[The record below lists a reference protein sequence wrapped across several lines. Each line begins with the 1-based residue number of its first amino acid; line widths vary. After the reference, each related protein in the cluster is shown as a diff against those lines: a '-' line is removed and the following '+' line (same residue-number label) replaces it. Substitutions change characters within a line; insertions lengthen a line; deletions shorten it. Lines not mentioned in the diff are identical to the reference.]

1 MPEALLRLENLTRH
15 FGGVVAVNQVT
26 LSIGAGEV
34 VGLIGPNGAGKTTLV
49 NLITGFTPKTAGK
62 VFFEGRDITAAAPH
76 EIARGGIARTF
87 QIVQPFPEMTV
98 MENVMAGA
106 LFSGRA
112 DDMRAAR
119 EKAHEF
125 IEFTGLTSH
134 IGHLASELSLANR
147 KRLELAKSLAM
158 EPRLLFLDEVNAG
171 LNTSEHDAALELI
184 RKVAARGV
192 TIIIIEHL
200 LKIIFSVVKR
210 IIVLHHGAMLSD
222 GAPRD
227 VINDPEVIK
236 AYIGHKFAQR
246 YRNEFGGDATQPPSG

>member
-1 MPEALLRLENLTRH
+1 MPDALLRLENLTRR
-15 FGGVVAVNQVT
+15 FGGIVAVNQVS
-26 LSIGAGEV
+26 LSIQAGEV

-62 VFFEGRDITAAAPH
+62 GYFEGRDITAAAPH
-76 EIARGGIARTF
+76 VIARGGIARTF

-106 LFSGRA
+106 LFSGHAEDLRKP
-112 DDMRAAR
+112 R
-119 EKAHEF
+119 EKAAEC
-125 IEFTGLTSH
+125 IEFTGLAPH
-134 IGHLASELSLANR
+134 IDHLASELSLANR

-158 EPRLLFLDEVNAG
+158 DPRLLFLDEVNAG
-171 LNTSEHDAALELI
+171 LNTSEHDNALELI

-200 LKIIFSVVKR
+200 LKIILSVVKR

-227 VINDPEVIK
+227 VVDDPEVIK
-236 AYIGHKFAQR
+236 AYIGKKFAQR
-246 YRNEFGGDATQPPSG
+246 YRKEFGADVKPSD

>member
-1 MPEALLRLENLTRH
+1 MPDALLRLENLTRH

-62 VFFEGRDITAAAPH
+62 VFFEGQDITATAPH
-76 EIARGGIARTF
+76 DIARGGIARTF

-106 LFSGRA
+106 LFSGHA
-112 DDMRAAR
+112 GNMRAAT
-119 EKAHEF
+119 EKAHEC
-125 IEFTGLTSH
+125 IEFTGLTSD

-171 LNTSEHDAALELI
+171 LNTSEHDNALELI
-184 RKVAARGV
+184 RKVTARGV

-236 AYIGHKFAQR
+236 AYIGIKFAQR
-246 YRNEFGGDATQPPSG
+246 YRNEFGADASPSD